1 MSTRYSE
8 ESSSNELASLIQ
20 QKSNAQSKTRGFL
33 RWIQISINI
42 VFLVLL
48 ISILGVLIQFK
59 LETDFGGDVNHFV
72 PRFSEERIKFEPH
85 LDISTLNYTSSQEA
99 QIVRQRWQALLP
111 KGGGNIHVPEHTR
124 YKDLSEPFL
133 DPNGTP
139 LWKVSWTHQL
149 HCLYY
154 IMDAYDQVIRYGS
167 KGTENQIEEGHSSV
181 HTNHCFDYLRQAIL
195 CNSDMTLEGGTR
207 PGDHKGTNGFGHLHS
222 CRNNKE
228 AVQWIEGYRISDKR
242 FIIDI
247 NAPV

>member
-1 MSTRYSE
+1 MPQRYSE
-8 ESSSNELASLIQ
+8 ESLSDELASFIQ
-20 QKSNAQSKTRGFL
+20 QNPNPHSRKSRIL
-33 RWIQISINI
+33 RWIKFSINI
-42 VFLVLL
+42 LFLILL
-48 ISILGVLIQFK
+48 IAILGLLVQVELKI
-59 LETDFGGDVNHFV
+59 DFGGDVNHLF
-72 PRFSEERIKFEPH
+72 PRLSEERLRFEPQ
-85 LDISTLNYTSSQEA
+85 LDVFTLNYSSSTEA
-99 QIVRQRWQALLP
+99 QIVRQRWQNLLP
-111 KGGGNIHVPEHTR
+111 KGGGNVHVPEHTR

-154 IMDAYDQVIRYGS
+154 IMDAYDQVIRYGP
-167 KGTENQIEEGHSSV
+167 KGTENQVQEGHSSV

-228 AVQWIEGYRISDKR
+228 AVQWIENNRVSDKR

-247 NAPV
+247 HAPV